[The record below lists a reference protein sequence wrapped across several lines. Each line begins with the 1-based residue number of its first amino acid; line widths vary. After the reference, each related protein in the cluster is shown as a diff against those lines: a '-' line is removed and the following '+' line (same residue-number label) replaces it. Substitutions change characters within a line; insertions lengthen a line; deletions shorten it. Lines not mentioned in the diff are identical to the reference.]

1 VSEATAELKVLL
13 EIRDAMRNLD
23 DIKAKTQDTE
33 KGVDKSFSVMKG
45 AAATFVGFLGSQAVV
60 KAFGVIKDVVAE
72 GIGAAIEHEKTWA
85 GLRKS
90 MELAGDAS
98 DGALNAM
105 SEFADEMEART
116 LFDDKE
122 IANGLKLALSFG
134 TSAEEARK
142 LVEAAGDLSAATGQD
157 LSSSIQVLG
166 RSLTGVLG
174 PLDQLIPATK
184 DLTREQLAAFGAID
198 AVLDRFGGSAKAETE
213 TFAGSVNK
221 VADAWGDFT
230 KQIGFAITESELLKD
245 AIDLLAEGIKKITPT
260 PIDET
265 KKALQKAKDEA
276 IELARE
282 ANRVFQA
289 SGGDPESPEGNK
301 LRDAID
307 ELYARP
313 LESFKEQVPL
323 HMAAIRE
330 FDEQRVRAEEKTQT
344 RLQGVRDD
352 AARKEAE
359 KNAKKKAP
367 AQAAA
372 PSIADLRRASDT
384 DYQVYQ
390 PEQNLLDDAAV
401 DARLEKMG
409 SGLADAFAASLAE
422 GDGASAAR
430 AFFQAGG
437 AAIAESFVPGLGKLV
452 GPVLGKLM
460 DGPEATKQFIRE
472 FIEAVPDIMVAV
484 AEAMPAVAEAFVDV
498 MVNKGGAERI
508 ALAMVKTFSGASSL
522 EYAGKRFGEEAGLN
536 FNDNLNWDNLD
547 TTISMAFEQGAA
559 RMHNFNNN
567 FNSSVTN
574 FGNRAHDFS
583 AAFRAGWDRAPGAIK
598 EGFNAGWLDTK
609 ENVETGF
616 SNAWLAVQKTVE
628 DAWETLA
635 LPTIPEPDWLA
646 NFGKWVDKLV
656 GWTGVGGGGGGDG
669 NPIKKLDPSTWL
681 TGGDDGSMAIAYQ
694 LTLLYDLVNA
704 RLPESVSIKWN
715 DQVVGSLML
724 SANRT
729 GKRVNG

>member
-1 VSEATAELKVLL
+1 MSEATAELKVLL

-33 KGVDKSFSVMKG
+33 KGIDKSFSVMKG
-45 AAATFVGFLGSQAVV
+45 AAATFVGFLGSQAVT
-60 KAFGVIKDVVAE
+60 KAFGVIKDVVDE
-72 GIGAAIEHEKTWA
+72 SIGAAMEHEKTWS

-98 DGALNAM
+98 DGALSKM
-105 SEFADEMEART
+105 SDFADEMEART
-116 LFDDKE
+116 LFDDKD

-142 LVEAAGDLSAATGQD
+142 LVDAAGDLSAATGQD

-174 PLDQLIPATK
+174 PLDNLIPATK
-184 DLTREQLAAFGAID
+184 DFTREQLAAGAAIE
-198 AVLDRFGGSAKAETE
+198 AVQARFGGSAAAETE
-213 TFAGSVNK
+213 SFAGSINAVS
-221 VADAWGDFT
+221 DAWGDFT
-230 KQIGFAITESELLKD
+230 KAIGLAITESETLRVDLW
-245 AIDLLAEGIKKITPT
+245 LLAEALKAITPDKELSQARDT
-260 PIDET
+260 KAAALDSIKAQIEIAKQGWDGGAPTAEMLRLQELYWTTAEREVETFIKHEKAAADESVATET
-265 KKALQKAKDEA
+265 KKQ
-276 IELARE
+276 
-282 ANRVFQA
+282 
-289 SGGDPESPEGNK
+289 
-301 LRDAID
+301 
-307 ELYARP
+307 
-313 LESFKEQVPL
+313 
-323 HMAAIRE
+323 
-330 FDEQRVRAEEKTQT
+330 QRVAQ
-344 RLQGVRDD
+344 V
-352 AARKEAE
+352 RKEA
-359 KNAKKKAP
+359 NAKALEDYRKNIR
-367 AQAAA
+367 AQAEADLSA
-372 PSIADLRRASDT
+372 PSIADLRKGADT
-384 DYQVYQ
+384 QDRVDYA
-390 PEQNLLDDAAV
+390 PEQNLIDQAAI
-401 DARLEKMG
+401 DERLEKMG

-484 AEAMPAVAEAFVDV
+484 AEAMPAVVEAFVDV

-616 SNAWLAVQKTVE
+616 SNAWLAVQQTVE

-635 LPTIPEPDWLA
+635 LPTIPEPGWLE
-646 NFGKWVDKLV
+646 NFGRWVDKLV
-656 GWTGVGGGGGGDG
+656 GWTGGGGGGDG
-669 NPIKKLDPSTWL
+669 ENPWDPRNWSAL
-681 TGGDDGSMAIAYQ
+681 TGGGDDGSMAVAYQ